1 MDIVAILKEGIEVSK
16 KNYVI
21 FFPTVAVA
29 VVLAVLALIIV
40 GAGAVSTGLMGRGGM
55 QSPGAFMSLLG
66 AMAGGLFVIGFVG
79 TILGLVAHGMTVGM
93 AKEVLDTGTTSLSS
107 GFSVV
112 VSHLGQLFVASLL
125 VGVIVFIGFMLLFVP
140 GLVASFFLMFTFVSV
155 IVDNAGA
162 VEAMKKSYATVRA
175 NMNDSV
181 VFFIAI
187 IAVGAVFA
195 IANLVLG
202 VIPVLGQL
210 IGLAIMGI
218 FGGYASV
225 VAVRVY
231 TEMEKTAGAPA
242 GSPTMKS

>member
-1 MDIVAILKEGIEVSK
+1 MDIVAIFKECIEVSK
-16 KNYVI
+16 KNYII
-21 FFPTVAVA
+21 FLPTAAVA
-29 VVLAVLALIIV
+29 VVMAVLALIIV
-40 GAGAVSTGLMGRGGM
+40 GAGAVSTGLMGSGM

-66 AMAGGLFVIGFVG
+66 AMAGGLFVVGFVG
-79 TILGLVAHGMTVGM
+79 MILGLVAHGMTVGM
-93 AKEVLDTGTTSLSS
+93 AKEALETGTTSLTS
-107 GFSVV
+107 GFSIV
-112 VSHLGQLFVASLL
+112 VSRLGQLFVASLL

-181 VFFIAI
+181 VFFIAM
-187 IAVGAVFA
+187 IAVGVVFA
-195 IANLVLG
+195 IANMVLG
-202 VIPVLGQL
+202 AIPVLGQL
-210 IGLAIMGI
+210 IGLALMGL

-225 VAVRVY
+225 VIVRVY

>member
-16 KNYVI
+16 KNYII
-21 FFPTVAVA
+21 FLPTVAVA
-29 VVLAVLALIIV
+29 VVMAVLALIIV
-40 GAGAVSTGLMGRGGM
+40 GAGAVSTGLMGRGM

-66 AMAGGLFVIGFVG
+66 AMAGGFFATAFIGM
-79 TILGLVAHGMTVGM
+79 ILGLVAHGMTVGM
-93 AKEVLDTGTTSLSS
+93 AKEALDTGTTSLSS
-107 GFSVV
+107 GLSVV
-112 VSHLGQLFVASLL
+112 VSRLGQLFVASLL
-125 VGVIVFIGFMLLFVP
+125 VGVIVFMGFMLLFVP

-181 VFFIAI
+181 VFFIAM

-195 IANLVLG
+195 IANMVVG

-210 IGLAIMGI
+210 IGLAIMGV
-218 FGGYASV
+218 FGGYASLV
-225 VAVRVY
+225 IVRVY
-231 TEMEKTAGAPA
+231 TEMERSAATRA
-242 GSPTMKS
+242 GSPGPSR

>member
-1 MDIVAILKEGIEVSK
+1 MDIVAIFKEGIEVAK

-21 FFPTVAVA
+21 FLPTVTVAV
-29 VVLAVLALIIV
+29 VMAVLTLIIV
-40 GAGAVSTGLMGRGGM
+40 GAGAVSTGLMGSSM
-55 QSPGAFMSLLG
+55 QSPGAFMSFLG
-66 AMAGGLFVIGFVG
+66 TMAGGFFVMAFIGM
-79 TILGLVAHGMTVGM
+79 ILGLVAHGMTVGM
-93 AKEVLDTGTTSLSS
+93 AKEALDTGTTSISS
-107 GFSVV
+107 GLSIAVGR
-112 VSHLGQLFVASLL
+112 LGQLSVASLF
-125 VGVIVFIGFMLLFVP
+125 VGVIVLIGLMLLFVP

-155 IVDNAGA
+155 IVDNVGA
-162 VEAMKKSYATVRA
+162 VAAMKKSYAMVRA

-181 VFFIAI
+181 VFFIAM

-195 IANLVLG
+195 IANMVLG

-210 IGLAIMGI
+210 IGLAIMGV

-225 VAVRVY
+225 VIVMVY